1 MKLSTST
8 NLIAF
13 RPDYVSYFPILD
25 SMKRLKAVGFDA
37 VDLNVSD
44 AGQPFFRL
52 GDDDWKEWMQQ
63 VAALSQE
70 VNLPITQSHAPFYNA
85 LEPESKKAP
94 LWEQMIPR
102 AIEASGM
109 AKVPWIVMH
118 PGTYPDDA
126 PDFRESKRRNYEYF
140 MPYLELADRFG
151 CGIAIENMPDI
162 TQKRFCCKA
171 EELCALVDA
180 FNNPLVGCCWDTG
193 HGMISGDDQYEA
205 LTLLG
210 HRVKALHID
219 DNYGTARDVHL
230 LPYEGLIDWSKVLRA
245 LREIGYDH
253 DFAFEHALNPTPHAV
268 MPAQLRYM
276 CALGREM
283 LSNM

>member
-1 MKLSTST
+1 MDGYPPLCAGGRCPVRKASAISASISSHWKNWLASWAWALPLKTCPTSRKS
-8 NLIAF
+8 AF
-13 RPDYVSYFPILD
+13 
-25 SMKRLKAVGFDA
+25 
-37 VDLNVSD
+37 
-44 AGQPFFRL
+44 
-52 GDDDWKEWMQQ
+52 
-63 VAALSQE
+63 AA
-70 VNLPITQSHAPFYNA
+70 
-85 LEPESKKAP
+85 
-94 LWEQMIPR
+94 
-102 AIEASGM
+102 
-109 AKVPWIVMH
+109 
-118 PGTYPDDA
+118 
-126 PDFRESKRRNYEYF
+126 
-140 MPYLELADRFG
+140 
-151 CGIAIENMPDI
+151 
-162 TQKRFCCKA
+162 KA

-230 LPYEGLIDWSKVLRA
+230 LPYEGLIDWSKVMRA

>member
-1 MKLSTST
+1 MKVFLGNETMDLRLS
-8 NLIAF
+8 LIGSAQCF
-13 RPDYVSYFPILD
+13 SWLETPNGFIGAPGGLPV
-25 SMKRLKAVGFDA
+25 RLWRDECGLWAEADDGLNEADVRHRLRHYL
-37 VDLNVSD
+37 DLNRDYAAIAAEFAAWPVGRRAMELYPGLRVLNQPAWEALVAFILSANNNVMRIRRLVLALNREYGAHLSVSG
-44 AGQPFFRL
+44 AQVYVFPSPERL
-52 GDDDWKEWMQQ
+52 
-63 VAALSQE
+63 AAC
-70 VNLPITQSHAPFYNA
+70 AP
-85 LEPESKKAP
+85 
-94 LWEQMIPR
+94 
-102 AIEASGM
+102 
-109 AKVPWIVMH
+109 
-118 PGTYPDDA
+118 
-126 PDFRESKRRNYEYF
+126 
-140 MPYLELADRFG
+140 
-151 CGIAIENMPDI
+151 
-162 TQKRFCCKA
+162 

-180 FNNPLVGCCWDTG
+180 FSNPLVGCCWDTG
-193 HGMISGDDQYEA
+193 HGMISGNDQYEA